1 MISKR
6 NGRTGR
12 KPPRQQRGITLLES
26 LVSIVILAVAV
37 LGMLGVQ
44 LRTLAETQTTVR
56 RAQAVR
62 LIEDFA
68 ERLKSGAAPAPTQP
82 PLANYVSG
90 WANVPTGATNCGTA
104 TCSPIQFAAWDVQ
117 EWKRSLNNTLP
128 NAQASIFLS
137 TAENA
142 DPGNRRQLGVM
153 VGWRAN
159 ERQTTDVNYLNSLD
173 TSAANS
179 QGISNTAPVACPA
192 GLICHL
198 VYVQR

>member
-1 MISKR
+1 MPQPLTMKLNASSRAGR
-6 NGRTGR
+6 NLQRR
-12 KPPRQQRGITLLES
+12 QRGVTLLES

-56 RAQAVR
+56 RAQAIR
-62 LIEDFA
+62 LIEDFG
-68 ERLKSGAAPAPTQP
+68 ERLKSSAGPNPP
-82 PLANYVSG
+82 PLGNYVSD
-90 WANVPTGATNCGTA
+90 WATVPTGATNCGTGACTPAQLA
-104 TCSPIQFAAWDVQ
+104 TWDVQ
-117 EWKRSLNNTLP
+117 EWKRSLGNTLP

-137 TAENA
+137 TAENG
-142 DPGNRRQLGVM
+142 DPGNRRQLGVI

-159 ERQTTDVNYLNSLD
+159 ERTGAAATPDYVTPLNAS
-173 TSAANS
+173 TNS
-179 QGISNTAPVACPA
+179 PVVCPA